1 MSAENLPLVTVICN
15 CYNHAAYITEAL
27 YSVVNQSYTNIELIV
42 INNGSSDDSGKTI
55 ADFIKLHPSVI
66 YIDLEKTTTHN
77 KAFNQAFAV
86 SSGDFLIDLSGDD
99 RLLPDCV
106 KNQVGFFMTQP
117 HDVGLIFGN
126 ATVIDEKGNSKYQY
140 FPVDEDKKVLD
151 RNLFKTTYKSLLAGG
166 LCMCSVS
173 AMMRRYQFDILKG
186 YDERL
191 VFEDLDYWLR
201 LSYEY
206 KIAFLDKFLVEKR
219 ELTNSLGSQFHKKND
234 FAKKINN
241 SLFIIYK
248 DAIKRNNISENRCL
262 LKRIH
267 YSMEQ
272 CYKSKN
278 WKGLFRFSTL
288 ELCCRKRIYF
298 R

>member
-42 INNGSSDDSGKTI
+42 INNGSSDDSGKAI
-55 ADFIKLHPSVI
+55 ADFIKFHPSVI
-66 YIDLEKTTTHN
+66 FIDLKKAISHN

-106 KNQVGFFMTQP
+106 KNQVVFFMTQP
-117 HDVGLIFGN
+117 QDVGLIFGN
-126 ATVIDEKGNSKYQY
+126 AKVVDDKGNFKYQY
-140 FPVDEDKKVLD
+140 FPVDEDEKVLD

-219 ELTNSLGSQFHKKND
+219 ELSNSLGSFFHKKND
-234 FAKKINN
+234 FAEKINN
-241 SLFIIYK
+241 SLHIIYK
-248 DAIKRNNISENRCL
+248 DAIKRNNISENRCV

-272 CYKSKN
+272 CYKIKN
-278 WKGLFRFSTL
+278 WKWLLRFSVL
-288 ELCCRKRIYF
+288 ELRCRKRIYF